1 MCIADI
7 HLYSTFGLSFQ
18 KDSIDLKHKFFKHLV
33 DTKMLCRN
41 RSTNDLSCYLK
52 VPLLL
57 TNATFNPRLVS
68 LMDSMTG
75 IKIPWEKYFWSS
87 QDQIARRNIKMSLLF
102 ITQTTRYIKTVL
114 DNSLSNNVDEK
125 YIVYTNTD
133 SCLNQ

>member
-1 MCIADI
+1 
-7 HLYSTFGLSFQ
+7 
-18 KDSIDLKHKFFKHLV
+18 
-33 DTKMLCRN
+33 
-41 RSTNDLSCYLK
+41 
-52 VPLLL
+52 
-57 TNATFNPRLVS
+57 
-68 LMDSMTG
+68 MTG

>member
-1 MCIADI
+1 
-7 HLYSTFGLSFQ
+7 
-18 KDSIDLKHKFFKHLV
+18 
-33 DTKMLCRN
+33 
-41 RSTNDLSCYLK
+41 
-52 VPLLL
+52 
-57 TNATFNPRLVS
+57 
-68 LMDSMTG
+68 MTG

-102 ITQTTRYIKTVL
+102 ITQITRYIKTVL